1 MAMAWHTQEN
11 RRRRIH
17 INEIMHTRTPLRK
30 ILILLSTVIHLT
42 SCSKSLYQTLGV
54 PRTASP
60 SDIKKAYRKLALKH
74 HPDKV
79 PPENRDKAEHEFK
92 EVAKAYEWLSDDK
105 KRALY
110 DRYGDKSLE
119 GGFQPGFDMGGG
131 NSGGSN
137 RSSGGGGT
145 QTFHFGGPGGGSGFG
160 GFPGMFGGTA
170 GHGSSSEFS
179 NIDLNDI
186 IRQMMGGVPMNG
198 ANSMG
203 GEPFYGRQHGRDSS
217 SFYPNF
223 QQHQQRQR
231 PSKEYTRPI
240 HCSLEELSRGAT
252 KKLKVSY
259 PLIGEKIYTVHIRA
273 GWKPGT
279 KIKFPASAEY
289 PPITFIVNEKMH
301 PYLTRDGNDLHWK
314 CKLTKSQ
321 AEKGAKLRLPLPDGS
336 TLEIN
341 SKPGTNSRET
351 MTVNGR
357 GMQGKS
363 ERGDVVIEFLIRD

>member
-1 MAMAWHTQEN
+1 MASYTR

-17 INEIMHTRTPLRK
+17 INETVPTRTPLCT
-30 ILILLSTVIHLT
+30 IIILLSTVIHLA
-42 SCSKSLYQTLGV
+42 SSSKSLYQTLGI

-110 DRYGDKSLE
+110 DRYGEKSLE

-131 NSGGSN
+131 NSGGHN
-137 RSSGGGGT
+137 RSSGGGT

-160 GFPGMFGGTA
+160 GFPGMFGGTTPD
-170 GHGSSSEFS
+170 HGSSSEFS

-186 IRQMMGGVPMNG
+186 IRQMMGGVPMNMNG

-203 GEPFYGRQHGRDSS
+203 GEQFYGRQHGKDSS

-231 PSKEYTRPI
+231 PAKEYTRPI
-240 HCSLEELSRGAT
+240 YCSLEELSRGAT

-259 PLIGEKIYTVHIRA
+259 PLIGEKIYTVYIRA
-273 GWKPGT
+273 GWKSGT
-279 KIKFPASAEY
+279 KIKFRASAEY
-289 PPITFIVNEKMH
+289 PPITFIVHQKIH
-301 PYLTRDGNDLHWK
+301 PYLKRDGNDLHWK

-336 TLEIN
+336 ILEIS
-341 SKPGTNSRET
+341 SKPGTNSGET
-351 MTVNGR
+351 MTVKSR

-363 ERGDVVIEFLIRD
+363 ERGDVVIEFLVRD